1 MTEKILIW
9 RCEFPM
15 KRGILDN
22 DYAFYSD
29 GTIIHEYDRAQ
40 NDLNRED
47 EVKGDDMGIELKTKI
62 LGKCPD
68 EHLDFIKKTLGFIT
82 KQDLIDLGWTENT
95 KDGNFEKN
103 FSGMDFKLIPNGYGF
118 IPQGNNRH
126 FVQIDSIKDLKDFMD
141 TL

>member
-1 MTEKILIW
+1 MKGLYLHRMTVYDALV
-9 RCEFPM
+9 
-15 KRGILDN
+15 
-22 DYAFYSD
+22 
-29 GTIIHEYDRAQ
+29 TI
-40 NDLNRED
+40 
-47 EVKGDDMGIELKTKI
+47 KKTKTFW
-62 LGKCPD
+62 G
-68 EHLDFIKKTLGFIT
+68 KTLGFIT

>member
-1 MTEKILIW
+1 
-9 RCEFPM
+9 M

-29 GTIIHEYDRAQ
+29 GTIIHEYDRTQ

-68 EHLDFIKKTLGFIT
+68 EHLDFIKKTLGSVSYTHLTLPT
-82 KQDLIDLGWTENT
+82 KLE
-95 KDGNFEKN
+95 
-103 FSGMDFKLIPNGYGF
+103 
-118 IPQGNNRH
+118 
-126 FVQIDSIKDLKDFMD
+126 V
-141 TL
+141 